1 LITFSDH
8 PENNFNINY
17 FKMKTNL
24 LILVFAIGAVL
35 CFSSCSKNQ
44 KSSTT
49 GTSRLQVGLT
59 DSPDPIV
66 KEVWVDIIQIEII
79 MGDSSSPL
87 VLNGSHPGL
96 YNLLDLT
103 NGKDTILADATI
115 PAGTI
120 SQIRLV
126 LGDNNFIISTTGE
139 KIALKTPS
147 GQESGLKVQIH
158 QDVAGGILYRL
169 TLDFD
174 VARSVVFAGN
184 SGQVLLKPVLRILSF
199 IPSGGE
205 IQGVVVPD
213 SVRTFVFAIQG
224 TDTVASTSTDITN
237 GDFLIKDIPAGN
249 YILSFIPSDTSY
261 KSVFINSMVSLG
273 QTTLLDTVKLHH

>member
-1 LITFSDH
+1 
-8 PENNFNINY
+8 
-17 FKMKTNL
+17 MKTKL
-24 LILVFAIGAVL
+24 LVLGFAFGVIIS
-35 CFSSCSKNQ
+35 FSSCSKNQ
-44 KSSTT
+44 KS
-49 GTSRLQVGLT
+49 TSNNSGRLQIGLT
-59 DSPDPIV
+59 DSPDPSV
-66 KEVWVDIIQIEII
+66 KEVWVDVVQIEII
-79 MGDSSSPL
+79 MGDSSQPL
-87 VLNGSHPGL
+87 ILNGSHPGL
-96 YNLLDLT
+96 YNLLALT
-103 NGKDTILADATI
+103 NGKDTLLADATI
-115 PAGTI
+115 PTGTI

-126 LGDNNFIISTTGE
+126 LGDNNYIVTATGE

-147 GQESGLKVQIH
+147 AQESGLKVQIH

-174 VARSVVFAGN
+174 VARSIVFAGN

-199 IPSGGE
+199 LPSGGD

-249 YILSFIPSDTSY
+249 YTVSLVPSDTTY
-261 KSVFINSMVSLG
+261 KSVIVNSSVSLG
-273 QTTLLDTVKLHH
+273 QITLLDTVKLQH